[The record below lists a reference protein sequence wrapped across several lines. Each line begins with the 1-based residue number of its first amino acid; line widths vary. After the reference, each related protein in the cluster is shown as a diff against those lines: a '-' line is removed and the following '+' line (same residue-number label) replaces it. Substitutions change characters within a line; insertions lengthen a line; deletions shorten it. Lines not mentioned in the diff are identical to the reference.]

1 MARTYDYSD
10 PDSDVRVLL
19 SLVTD
24 IILDDDVVL
33 YFIERVDNYIDSRL
47 ANRYTVP
54 FTQSTTPPIIN
65 DISAN
70 LAAYRVLKRLK
81 IEVREEEQDYART
94 FYNDGMKMLK
104 EIEDGK
110 AEILDNSGN
119 VIEPLSKTG
128 VVSSTSGH
136 KPVFNEG
143 DETDWKIDQDKII
156 DEEKKYR

>member
-1 MARTYDYSD
+1 MARTYDYSSAD
-10 PDSDVRVLL
+10 DDVRILL

-24 IILDDDVVL
+24 AVL
-33 YFIERVDNYIDSRL
+33 SDAIVEYFIERVDNYIDSRL
-47 ANRYTVP
+47 AKRYNVP

-81 IEVREEEQDYART
+81 LEIRDEEQDYART

-104 EIEDGK
+104 EVEEGK
-110 AEILDNSGN
+110 VEILDSSGN
-119 VIEPLSKTG
+119 VIAPLSETG
-128 VVSSTSGH
+128 ILSSTSDY

-143 DETDWKIDQDKII
+143 NEIGWEIDQDKVA
-156 DEEKKYR
+156 DEEEKY